1 MAKQLTLSFE
11 GQDYTLEFT
20 RKSIEKMEQAGFV
33 IGDAMEK
40 PMTTLPT
47 LFAGS
52 FLAHHKWVKQD
63 TIDKIYAEIPN
74 KEDFFGKLVEMYAE
88 PIEALFDE
96 PKGEAEKN
104 AQWVANF

>member
-1 MAKQLTLSFE
+1 MAKQLKLTYE

-33 IGDAMEK
+33 ISDVQSK
-40 PMTTLPT
+40 PVSTLPT

-52 FLAHHKWVKQD
+52 FLAHHRWVKQD
-63 TIDKIYAEIPN
+63 VIDKIYAEIPN
-74 KEDFFGKLVEMYAE
+74 KEDFMGKLVEMYAE

-96 PKGEAEKN
+96 PKGDAEKN
-104 AQWVANF
+104 AQWEANF